1 MRRPSTAVRW
11 GLPMVL
17 FCVAG
22 YYGLSRV
29 RPAVQTRPRS
39 VWRDHSN
46 VHALH
51 PRLQFMTGKIDAVDK
66 RVRKRSERAV
76 ELELAHKAV
85 MSKLDGGD
93 DYVIRPIPRP
103 ADE

>member
-1 MRRPSTAVRW
+1 
-11 GLPMVL
+11 
-17 FCVAG
+17 
-22 YYGLSRV
+22 
-29 RPAVQTRPRS
+29 
-39 VWRDHSN
+39 
-46 VHALH
+46 
-51 PRLQFMTGKIDAVDK
+51 MTGKIDAVDK

>member
-1 MRRPSTAVRW
+1 
-11 GLPMVL
+11 MVL

-29 RPAVQTRPRS
+29 RLVHECHGCALFGAAVSKSSAPLNLR
-39 VWRDHSN
+39 V
-46 VHALH
+46 
-51 PRLQFMTGKIDAVDK
+51 QFMTGKIDAVDK